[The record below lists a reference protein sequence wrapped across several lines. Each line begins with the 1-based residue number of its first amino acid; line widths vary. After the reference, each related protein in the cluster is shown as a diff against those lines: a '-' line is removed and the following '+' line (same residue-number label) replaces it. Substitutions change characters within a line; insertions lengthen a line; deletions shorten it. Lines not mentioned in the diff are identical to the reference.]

1 MGDVL
6 NYDGGSAALMV
17 FYNNG
22 TYQGGFWGIT
32 GDAAG
37 TPVSSNV
44 LSQSKKD
51 MAYKNIGSSN
61 SLRNGTLAI
70 PRRTAPKG
78 EYYQYYFLKQ
88 TDYGVKNYA
97 VLGTD
102 IIMGVW
108 TIADLACKS
117 SGRWTDRYL

>member
-1 MGDVL
+1 
-6 NYDGGSAALMV
+6 MV

-22 TYQGGFWGIT
+22 TYQGGLWVIT

-61 SLRNGTLAI
+61 SLPNGKLAI
-70 PRRTAPKG
+70 RRRTAPIG
-78 EYYQYYFLKQ
+78 EYYQNYFLKQ
-88 TDYGVKNYA
+88 TDYGVENYA